1 MPKCLRD
8 CQCSIFGCAAS
19 KPDSLPPLPAP
30 AAPEREMS
38 TSFVGNLDNVPGN
51 KNVRTA
57 VVERTFEQFNWI
69 FDSSDIDIGIG
80 VGQNL
85 TKFE

>member
-1 MPKCLRD
+1 MY
-8 CQCSIFGCAAS
+8 
-19 KPDSLPPLPAP
+19 LPPAA

-38 TSFVGNLDNVPGN
+38 KSFVGNLDNVPGN

-57 VVERTFEQFNWI
+57 VVERTFEQFNCI
-69 FDSSDIDIGIG
+69 FDSSDIDIGID